1 MSRDPRVDPPLA
13 ATTSLFLLCAAC
25 AASPERPSVP
35 LGPPPATVAAAESPV
50 PRVDHH
56 QHLMSPAMARH
67 WSQPALPQVS
77 LPEALRPL
85 LERRE
90 AAFGDASALADLY
103 TEDALFFDVAQGRNP
118 LHRGREDVSR
128 WVGVL
133 FGSRYRFTP
142 TQVEHDGRLGRLS
155 GYLTR
160 DVDGHSRHFAH
171 VTLALRR
178 EADGAWRIAEETVV
192 FPGPSL
198 SPVTG
203 ETLLRLLDAAGIG
216 RAVVLSVAYGAAS
229 SRGAAPDDESM
240 VRAEN
245 DWLVSE
251 ARAHPDRLVPFCS
264 VNPLSS
270 YAIDEIERC
279 SRMPNV
285 RGIKLHFGNSD
296 VQPLDPGHATRA
308 REVFGAINRVGLAIA
323 VHLSSYD
330 RPYTVEEHRVFIET
344 ILPAASDVP
353 IQIAHL
359 TGWGGFSPAIDR
371 GLQLYVDAQQAGDP
385 RVRNLWF
392 DATGVVHNLNFPRDG
407 AERVAARIRELG
419 VERVVFGADMPIGV
433 TLPPRQAWAAFRG
446 LLPLTDHEFAV
457 IANNI
462 APYLR

>member
-1 MSRDPRVDPPLA
+1 MRRSATLGARLALTAPL
-13 ATTSLFLLCAAC
+13 LLICAAC
-25 AASPERPSVP
+25 ASSADRATTPGGSPS
-35 LGPPPATVAAAESPV
+35 PAGEADSPV
-50 PRVDHH
+50 PLVDHH

-67 WSQPALPQVS
+67 WSQPTLPEVS
-77 LPEALRPL
+77 LPEALRGL
-85 LERRE
+85 LAQRE
-90 AAFGDASALADLY
+90 AAFGDASALAGLY

-118 LHRGREDVSR
+118 LHRGRDAVSR

-142 TQVEHDGRLGRLS
+142 THVEQDGRLGRIV

-160 DVDGHSRHFAH
+160 DVDGHPRHFAH
-171 VTLALRR
+171 ASLAVRR

-229 SRGAAPDDESM
+229 PRGRAPDEEQT

-245 DWLVSE
+245 DWLVAE

-270 YAIDEIERC
+270 YAIDEVERC
-279 SRMPNV
+279 ARMPEV
-285 RGIKLHFGNSD
+285 RGIKLHLGNSD
-296 VQPLDPGHATRA
+296 VRPLDPAHAERVA
-308 REVFGAINRVGLAIA
+308 AVFAAINRVGLAIA
-323 VHLSSYD
+323 VHLSTYE

-344 ILPAASDVP
+344 ILPAAPDVP

-359 TGWGGFSPAIDR
+359 TGWGGFSPTIDQ
-371 GLQLYVDAQQAGDP
+371 GLQPYVDALRADDP
-385 RVRNLWF
+385 RTRNVWF

-433 TLPPRQAWAAFRG
+433 TLLPRQAWAAFRG
-446 LLPLTDHEFAV
+446 LLPLTDQEFAV
-457 IANNI
+457 IAGNV